1 MEYPNGG
8 AVSAF
13 SSISWCACLSYN
25 RYDNNVSLM
34 TKNVL
39 DGFMALSP
47 PWLPYDA
54 STENV

>member
-1 MEYPNGG
+1 LDHPKLKADLVFMEYPTGG

-25 RYDNNVSLM
+25 DYDDNVSLM

-39 DGFMALSP
+39 DGFIL
-47 PWLPYDA
+47 L
-54 STENV
+54 